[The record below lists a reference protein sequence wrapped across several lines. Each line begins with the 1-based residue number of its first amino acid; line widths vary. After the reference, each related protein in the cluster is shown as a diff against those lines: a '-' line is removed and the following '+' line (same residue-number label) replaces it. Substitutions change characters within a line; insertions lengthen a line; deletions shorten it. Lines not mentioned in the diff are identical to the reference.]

1 MPNPV
6 RRPPPPATRLS
17 RRSVRPAGSLV
28 LAAVLGAHLW
38 VLDAWSL
45 TTDLPDP
52 RADRTLTAARVTTL
66 PVPAPTPAHSA
77 AEPTHLPRAPLPVT
91 AAPTV
96 PAPLPA
102 PRPRLQ
108 RLSTSAAPL
117 AAPSPAALA
126 PSPAAAE
133 VVPNA
138 PPDTALT
145 AVAPETSPA
154 ADPIDAV
161 DTVAAP
167 LHLALATPAANPV
180 RGAATAPAGALS
192 APPSARL
199 HYRMHKGAL
208 SGTGRIDWQ
217 RDAGTYRM
225 RLEARVPVFGQIFLE
240 TSDGRLDASGLL
252 PLRHTERRLKR
263 SERALSF
270 VRDQG
275 PPRIL
280 FSAREGQ
287 EPLTPGAQDRLSWIA
302 QLATRMAS
310 PPSGDWRVGQQL
322 AMDVASTGGDV
333 QRWVFT
339 LLGQDAAGLWQLR
352 REPDS
357 PHDTRAEVWI
367 DARQHHWPVRIRLS
381 EPGGDPLELT
391 LEGLQPT

>member
-1 MPNPV
+1 MPSPV
-6 RRPPPPATRLS
+6 RRPPPPAARPS

-45 TTDLPDP
+45 TTELPDP
-52 RADRTLTAARVTTL
+52 RASRTITPMAARVTTL
-66 PVPAPTPAHSA
+66 PVPVPAPTPTPGA
-77 AEPTHLPRAPLPVT
+77 AVPAP
-91 AAPTV
+91 A

-108 RLSTSAAPL
+108 RPAIPAAQD
-117 AAPSPAALA
+117 AAASPAAPGEALA
-126 PSPAAAE
+126 AMPSPGT
-133 VVPNA
+133 
-138 PPDTALT
+138 PDAG
-145 AVAPETSPA
+145 PA
-154 ADPIDAV
+154 ADTV
-161 DTVAAP
+161 DAP
-167 LHLALATPAANPV
+167 LQMALATPAASPV
-180 RGAATAPAGALS
+180 RGTATAPAGALS

-310 PPSGDWRVGQQL
+310 PPSGDWRAGQQL

-391 LEGLQPT
+391 LEGLQPA